1 VTVGRAAIGVSLPD
15 KTSTDEDFFDRLI
28 YEDKVPLAIELLDA
42 PMTDVDILHDTNA
55 NERLLRSMS
64 VHEEND
70 LADTDNEMS
79 DLQNEVRLLNHKVNL
94 LMTILSDLVKL
105 QLTLP
110 ETTHIK
116 FNTRGIRFCVDPS
129 KKMFP
134 VGKLVRLSMYLSQDI
149 PKPLVFLAE
158 IVEYD
163 DAGGWVSARLFGQSN
178 ATKALLDKVIFR
190 HHRRQVASIVDNKS
204 G

>member
-1 VTVGRAAIGVSLPD
+1 VTLGRAAIGVSLPD

-116 FNTRGIRFCVDPS
+116 FNTRGIRFCVDPGN
-129 KKMFP
+129 KIFP

-158 IVEYD
+158 IVEFD
-163 DAGGWVSARLFGQSN
+163 DTGGWVSARLLGQSN